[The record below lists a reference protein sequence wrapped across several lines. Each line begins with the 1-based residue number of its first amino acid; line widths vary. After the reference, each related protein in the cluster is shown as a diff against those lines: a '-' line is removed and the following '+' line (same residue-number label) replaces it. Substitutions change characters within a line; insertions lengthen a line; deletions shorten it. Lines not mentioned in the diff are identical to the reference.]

1 MFLTRGVLWGQRCQ
15 RGAPAGAVPHSRARH
30 CACEHTAQL
39 CRARRLPPCHMPATP
54 DVLLT
59 SLRVVT
65 QGRVRELR
73 VPAWCS
79 PHAQETLWCA
89 TTVHADP
96 GAVARVGRG
105 IHPPF
110 PLLGHLAMISK
121 ALQAEFIAEDPPGSC
136 RLGGSS

>member
-1 MFLTRGVLWGQRCQ
+1 MGSCGDSGASTVLQLGRCHTA
-15 RGAPAGAVPHSRARH
+15 GPGAVPVSR
-30 CACEHTAQL
+30 HTAQL
-39 CRARRLPPCHMPATP
+39 CRARRLPPCHMAATP

-136 RLGGSS
+136 KLGGSS